1 MRKGGEYK
9 ETMLCDSIIKMEQ
22 LLSDYK
28 KRKRKQS
35 ESSEISHEIP
45 IFASDYRERREK
57 STESIEDI
65 AIKVK
70 YHVKRLRLSRKKLL
84 ETAK

>member
-9 ETMLCDSIIKMEQ
+9 EAMICSGIIKMEQ

-28 KRKRKQS
+28 NRKRKLS
-35 ESSEISHEIP
+35 EKSEISHEIP

-57 STESIEDI
+57 STESLEDI
-65 AIKVK
+65 AVKVK
-70 YHVKRLRLSRKKLL
+70 YHVKRLRISRKKLL

>member
-1 MRKGGEYK
+1 
-9 ETMLCDSIIKMEQ
+9 MEQ

-28 KRKRKQS
+28 NKKRKLS
-35 ESSEISHEIP
+35 EVCEISHEIP

-65 AIKVK
+65 SIKVK